1 MALGLLKPGG
11 HSVEIVGNGAEAV
24 AAVRGGAFDLVLMDM
39 NMPVMDGIEAT
50 RAIRTL
56 DAPKGTVW
64 IVEIKSS
71 LADFRTDQKWME
83 YRLSCDALFF
93 AVSPEFPIEVLP
105 ADAGLIIADAYGGTI
120 AREAPEHRLP
130 APMRKAMTL
139 SIARAAAARLHA
151 AMDPEAGWALF

>member
-1 MALGLLKPGG
+1 MNLVEDGRQSVQAQAIQKGAGRVLRAHGFAPVAELPLPTGRRADLAAL
-11 HSVEIVGNGAEAV
+11 
-24 AAVRGGAFDLVLMDM
+24 D
-39 NMPVMDGIEAT
+39 
-50 RAIRTL
+50 
-56 DAPKGTVW
+56 PKGTVW

-83 YRLSCDALFF
+83 YRSSCDALFF
-93 AVSPEFPIEVLP
+93 AVAPEFPIEVLP
-105 ADAGLIIADAYGGTI
+105 PDAGLIIADAYGGTI

-130 APMRKAMTL
+130 APVRKAMTL